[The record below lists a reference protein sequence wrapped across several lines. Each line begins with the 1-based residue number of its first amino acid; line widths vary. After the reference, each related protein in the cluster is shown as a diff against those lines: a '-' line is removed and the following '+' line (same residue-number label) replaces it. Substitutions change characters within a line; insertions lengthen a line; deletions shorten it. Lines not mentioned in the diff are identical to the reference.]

1 MGITAR
7 LSTADQQRL
16 ETSFCAGTGPS
27 TDALIAQGESLLAK
41 SGQILAQ
48 LDACIEAHDRSI
60 DRHRAVAAEMRDVI
74 ATLR

>member
-7 LSTADQQRL
+7 LSTAD
-16 ETSFCAGTGPS
+16 
-27 TDALIAQGESLLAK
+27 LIAQGESLLAK
-41 SGQILAQ
+41 SGRILAQ
-48 LDACIEAHDRSI
+48 LDVCIEAYDRSI